1 MTAFKDLFRKNF
13 SRPIETVIKADDLD
27 HVHQEV
33 DEYVITREVAKK
45 LTDFFESYNDSDNI
59 NGVWISGFFGSGK
72 SHLLK
77 ILSYVLE
84 NKSMNGDHL
93 GELFASKVS
102 DDPKL
107 KGDILSSTK
116 KYKSES
122 ILFNIDQQSQITNKT
137 EANAILQVFYK
148 VFYDHLGYYGF
159 RPFIANFEMSLDK
172 EGKYELFKEQFEA
185 IYGKPWKEGRLDYP
199 SRRVNDAVA
208 SACGSIFNEPATKYE
223 NLLKEYRETQA
234 FSIED
239 FALKVNS
246 YIKSKGPHFRLN
258 FFVDEVGQY
267 IAENTK
273 LMLNLQTLAE
283 SLNTKCQGN
292 AWVVVTSQEDLEN
305 LVGDDSGIQSDDFS
319 KIQGRFRVRLPLT
332 SSNVDEVIEKR
343 LLEKDDTGTVTL
355 IDLFRREGE
364 NLKTLLSFSETGMQ
378 FKGYRDEDDF
388 VNKYP
393 FIPYQFDL
401 FQQCIKA
408 LSRHNAFQGKHQSV
422 GERSMLGV
430 FQEVL
435 KNASF
440 NGLDGL
446 VSFDRMFEG
455 IRASLRTEAQNS
467 ILVAENQLSDHPFA
481 LKVLKVL
488 FLVKYYDNFK
498 TTSRN
503 ISVLLLDSMDA
514 NPTKH
519 HEQVE
524 KALNL
529 LEQQT
534 YIQRKGEEY
543 EFLTDTEKD
552 IEEEIKNTKIDEIA
566 VSQLISELIFDGII
580 KDSKIKYVPNKQ
592 EFDFARKIDGDLFG
606 KDRELK
612 IEIITPNSNNYN
624 NYAQLASSTLAD
636 PGLMLVKLP
645 EDKRLI
651 MEVRMALKTEKYI
664 MQNRSLSNDDNII
677 RILAEKGQQNRERK
691 RLLENNLNGLL
702 ARSTFYLAGKE
713 HEVGTSTD
721 GRYKVLEV
729 SQDIIKVA
737 YSKLELLGSATL
749 DENQL
754 RLIMRSG
761 QYGLFD
767 GNESTIS
774 APEREIS
781 NFIERRKLQH
791 DRTTLIDLRDHF
803 SKRPY
808 GWTQMAI
815 WCIVAQLYKRGKIEA
830 KQDSNA
836 LEENDFLETLNNNR
850 LWGNTLLEPQVEFNP
865 TQVKRLK
872 DIHQELFDE
881 TNTATE
887 AKDIARL
894 FKEKVKSLESEVR
907 GYLSQVNQYPFL
919 SSLENLSILLR
930 KLGSMDY
937 TDLLSKSGEF
947 EDELLDNKDQF
958 LDPIRHFW
966 NGEQKRIFDRLLQ
979 FLQGNQA
986 NFDYVE
992 TQEREFLGEVREDH
1006 APYRG
1011 DLIRRAKDSMDALE
1025 TRLISKIKEEKD
1037 ITIESTNQR
1046 ITQIQA
1052 QEGFTKLKPAQQ
1064 EEILTPFREIISRAK
1079 NQNYIA
1085 NLKVDR
1091 DRLGNLYTDQL
1102 NKIGNL
1108 LAKNEAKDNPP
1119 QPGTPEPKSVEHFIN
1134 IKEVEKKVKTK
1145 KGQLNSEADVEEYIH
1160 SLKQAMLEQIQQNRK
1175 ITLN

>member
-13 SRPIETVIKADDLD
+13 SRPIETVIKADDTD
-27 HVHQEV
+27 HVYQEV

-45 LTDFFESYNDSDNI
+45 LADFFESYNDSDNI

-84 NKSMNGDHL
+84 NKSLNGDHL
-93 GELFASKVS
+93 GELFASKVY

-122 ILFNIDQQSQITNKT
+122 ILFNIDQQAQITNKT

-172 EGKYELFKEQFEA
+172 EGKYEQFKEQFEE
-185 IYGKPWKEGRLDYP
+185 IYGKPWKEGRMDYP
-199 SRRVNDAVA
+199 SRKVNDAVA
-208 SACGSIFNEPATKYE
+208 NSCGTIFNEDPSKYE
-223 NLLKEYRETQA
+223 NLLREYRETQV

-239 FALKVNS
+239 LALKVNS
-246 YIKSKGPHFRLN
+246 YIKSKGPNFRLN

-273 LMLNLQTLAE
+273 LMLNLQTIAE
-283 SLNTKCQGN
+283 SLNTKCHGN
-292 AWVVVTSQEDLEN
+292 SWVIVTSQEDLES

-319 KIQGRFRVRLPLT
+319 KIQGRFRVRMPLT
-332 SSNVDEVIEKR
+332 SANVDEVIEKR
-343 LLEKDDTGTVTL
+343 LLEKNDVGTETL
-355 IDLFRREGE
+355 IQLFRREGE

-440 NGLDGL
+440 TGLDGL
-446 VSFDRMFEG
+446 VSFDSMFEG

-467 ILVAENQLSDHPFA
+467 ILVAENQLTDSPFA

-514 NPTKH
+514 NPTRH
-519 HEQVE
+519 HEEVE

-566 VSQLISELIFDGII
+566 VSQLLSELIFDGII
-580 KDSKIKYVPNKQ
+580 KDTKIKYVANNQ

-612 IEIITPNSNNYN
+612 IEVITPNSNNYN
-624 NYAQLASSTLAD
+624 NHSQLASSTLAD
-636 PGLMLVKLP
+636 PGLMVVKLP

-651 MEVRMALKTEKYI
+651 MEVRMALKTDKYI

-677 RILAEKGQQNRERK
+677 RILSEKGQQNRERK
-691 RLLENNLNGLL
+691 RLLENSLNGLL
-702 ARSTFYLAGKE
+702 ARATYYLAGKE

-729 SQDIIKVA
+729 AQDIIKVA
-737 YSKLELLGSATL
+737 YSKLELLGSANL

-761 QYGLFD
+761 QYDLFN
-767 GNESTIS
+767 GNEATLS

-808 GWTQMAI
+808 GWTQLAI
-815 WCIVAQLYKRGKIEA
+815 WCVVAQLYKRGKVEA
-830 KQDSNA
+830 KQDSNS
-836 LEENDFLETLNNNR
+836 LEESDFLETLNNNR
-850 LWGNTLLEPQVEFNP
+850 LWSNTLLEPQVEFSS

-872 DIHQELFDE
+872 DIYSELFDE

-887 AKDIARL
+887 AKDVARL
-894 FKEKVKSLESEVR
+894 FKEKIKSLESEVR
-907 GYLSQVNQYPFL
+907 GYLSQASQYPFL
-919 SSLENLSILLR
+919 SSLENFATLLR
-930 KLGSMDY
+930 KLGNMDY
-937 TDLLSKSGEF
+937 VDLLTKSQEF
-947 EDELLDNKDQF
+947 EDDLLDDKEQS

-966 NGEQKRIFDRLLQ
+966 NGEQKKIFDRLLQ

-986 NFDYVE
+986 NFDYVD
-992 TQEREFLGEVREDH
+992 TQEKGFLAEVRENRS
-1006 APYRG
+1006 PYRG
-1011 DLIRRAKDSMDALE
+1011 DLIRRAKDAMDALE
-1025 TRLISKIKEEKD
+1025 SRLISKIKEEKD
-1037 ITIESTNQR
+1037 TTIESANQR
-1046 ITQIQA
+1046 ITQIQN
-1052 QEGFTKLKPAQQ
+1052 QEGFMTLNPAEQ
-1064 EEILTPFREIISRAK
+1064 EEILAPFREIVSRAK
-1079 NQNYIA
+1079 TQNYIA

-1091 DRLGNLYTDQL
+1091 ERLGGLYTQQL
-1102 NKIGNL
+1102 NEIGNL
-1108 LAKNEAKDNPP
+1108 LAKNNPP
-1119 QPGTPEPKSVEHFIN
+1119 EDGTTETKPVDHFIN
-1134 IKEVEKKVKTK
+1134 IKEVEKKVKNK
-1145 KGQLNSEADVEEYIH
+1145 KGQLNTEAEVEEYIQ
-1160 SLKQAMLEQIQQNRK
+1160 SLKEAMLEQIQQNKK

>member
-1 MTAFKDLFRKNF
+1 MSEFKNLFRKNF
-13 SRPIETVIKADDLD
+13 SRAIETVIKADDTD
-27 HVHQEV
+27 HVYQEV
-33 DEYVITREVAKK
+33 DEYVVTREVAKK
-45 LTDFFESYNDSDNI
+45 LADFFESYNDSDNI

-84 NKSMNGDHL
+84 NKSLNGDHL
-93 GELFASKVS
+93 GELFASKIS

-122 ILFNIDQQSQITNKT
+122 ILFNIDQQAQITNKT

-159 RPFIANFEMSLDK
+159 RPFIANFEMYLEK

-185 IYGKPWKEGRLDYP
+185 LYGKPWKEGRMDYP

-208 SACGSIFNEPATKYE
+208 NSCGLIFNEPATKYE
-223 NLLKEYRETQA
+223 NLLKEYRETQV

-239 FALKVNS
+239 FALKVNA
-246 YIKSKGPHFRLN
+246 YIKSKGSNFRLN

-273 LMLNLQTLAE
+273 LMLNLQTIAE
-283 SLNTKCQGN
+283 SLNTKCHGN

-319 KIQGRFRVRLPLT
+319 KIQGRFRVRMPLT
-332 SSNVDEVIEKR
+332 SANVDEVIEKR
-343 LLEKDDTGTVTL
+343 LLEKDDTGTEKL
-355 IDLFRREGE
+355 IQLYRREGE

-378 FKGYRDEDDF
+378 FKGYRDEADF

-446 VSFDRMFEG
+446 VSFDKMFEG

-467 ILVAENQLSDHPFA
+467 IIVAENQLSDSPFA

-514 NPTKH
+514 NPTQQ
-519 HEQVE
+519 HEKVE

-552 IEEEIKNTKIDEIA
+552 VEEEIKNTKIDEIA
-566 VSQLISELIFDGII
+566 VSQLLNELIFDGII
-580 KDSKIKYVPNKQ
+580 KDTKIKYIQNKQ
-592 EFDFARKIDGDLFG
+592 EFDFARKVDGDLFG
-606 KDRELK
+606 RDKELK

-624 NYAQLASSTLAD
+624 NYSQLASSTLAD
-636 PGLMLVKLP
+636 PGLMVVKLP

-651 MEVRMALKTEKYI
+651 MEVRMALKTDKYI

-677 RILAEKGQQNRERK
+677 RILAEKGQQNRERR

-702 ARSTFYLAGKE
+702 ARGTFYLAGKE
-713 HEVGTSTD
+713 HEVGAGSD
-721 GRYKVLEV
+721 GRNKVLEV
-729 SQDIIKVA
+729 AQDIIKVA
-737 YSKLELLGSATL
+737 YSKLELLGSANL
-749 DENQL
+749 DESQL

-767 GNESTIS
+767 GNEGTLS
-774 APEREIS
+774 APEREIA

-791 DRTTLIDLRDHF
+791 DRTTLTDLRDHF

-808 GWTQMAI
+808 GWTQMAV

-830 KQDSNA
+830 KQDSNS

-850 LWGNTLLEPQVEFNP
+850 LWGNTLLEPQVEFTP
-865 TQVKRLK
+865 AQVKKLK
-872 DIHQELFDE
+872 DIHLDMFDE

-894 FKEKVKSLESEVR
+894 FKEKAKSLESEIK
-907 GYLSQVNQYPFL
+907 GYLNQSTHYPFL
-919 SSLENLSILLR
+919 SSLENLAMLLR
-930 KLGSMDY
+930 KLGNMDY
-937 TDLLSKSGEF
+937 ADLLTKSNDF
-947 EDELLDNKDQF
+947 EDDLLDDKEHY

-966 NGEQKRIFDRLLQ
+966 NGEQKKIFDRLLQ

-986 NFDYVE
+986 NFDYVD
-992 TQEREFLGEVREDH
+992 TQERGFLSEVREDK
-1006 APYRG
+1006 APYKG
-1011 DLIRRAKDSMDALE
+1011 DLIKRAKESMDALE
-1025 TRLISKIKEEKD
+1025 TRLIGKIKEEKE
-1037 ITIESTNQR
+1037 ITIESAKER
-1046 ITQIQA
+1046 ITQIQL
-1052 QEGFTKLKPAQQ
+1052 QDGFGELTPAQQ
-1064 EEILTPFREIISRAK
+1064 EEILTPFRDIVSRAK

-1102 NKIGNL
+1102 NKIGNI
-1108 LAKNEAKDNPP
+1108 LAKNQAKANPP
-1119 QPGTPEPKSVEHFIN
+1119 EPGTPEPAPVEHFIN
-1134 IKEVEKKVKTK
+1134 IKEVEKKVKST
-1145 KGQLNSEADVEEYIH
+1145 KGQLKSEADVEEYID
-1160 SLKQAMLEQIQQNRK
+1160 SLRKAMMEQIQQNRK

>member
-13 SRPIETVIKADDLD
+13 SRTIETVIKADDTD
-27 HVHQEV
+27 HVYQEV
-33 DEYVITREVAKK
+33 EEYVVTREVAKK
-45 LTDFFESYNDSDNI
+45 LADFFESYNDSENI

-84 NKSMNGDHL
+84 NKSLNGDHL
-93 GELFASKVS
+93 GELFASKIS

-122 ILFNIDQQSQITNKT
+122 ILFNIDQQAQITNKT
-137 EANAILQVFYK
+137 ESNAILQVFYK

-159 RPFIANFEMSLDK
+159 RPFIANFEMYLDK
-172 EGKYELFKEQFEA
+172 EGKYELFKEKFESA
-185 IYGKPWKEGRLDYP
+185 YSKPWKEGRMDYP

-208 SACGSIFNEPATKYE
+208 NSCGIIFSEPESKFET
-223 NLLKEYRETQA
+223 LLKEYRETQV

-239 FALKVNS
+239 FALKVNA
-246 YIKSKGPHFRLN
+246 YIKAKGPNFRLN

-273 LMLNLQTLAE
+273 LMLNLQTIAE
-283 SLNTKCQGN
+283 SLNTKCNGN

-319 KIQGRFRVRLPLT
+319 KIQGRFRVRMPLT
-332 SSNVDEVIEKR
+332 SANVDEVIEKR
-343 LLEKDDTGTVTL
+343 LLEKDDSGTETL
-355 IDLFRREGE
+355 VQLFRKEGE

-378 FKGYRDEDDF
+378 FKGYRDENDF

-435 KNASF
+435 KNTSF
-440 NGLDGL
+440 QGLDGI
-446 VSFDRMFEG
+446 VSFDKMFEG
-455 IRASLRTEAQNS
+455 IRASLRTEAQNA
-467 ILVAENQLSDHPFA
+467 IIVAENQLSDYPFA

-503 ISVLLLDSMDA
+503 VSVLLLDSMEV
-514 NPTKH
+514 NPAKH
-519 HEQVE
+519 HEEIE

-552 IEEEIKNTKIDEIA
+552 IEEEIKNTQIDEIK
-566 VSQLISELIFDGII
+566 VSELLGDLIFDGII
-580 KDSKIKYVPNKQ
+580 KDSKIKYTANKQ
-592 EFDFARKIDGDLFG
+592 EFEFARKIDGDSFG
-606 KDRELK
+606 RDKELK
-612 IEIITPNSNNYN
+612 IEIITPNASNYN
-624 NYAQLASSTLAD
+624 DYSQLSSSTLAD
-636 PGLMLVKLP
+636 PGLMVVKLP

-651 MEVRMALKTEKYI
+651 IEIRMSLKTDKYI

-677 RILAEKGQQNRERK
+677 RILAEKGQQNSERK
-691 RLLENNLNGLL
+691 RLLENNINGLL
-702 ARSTFYLAGKE
+702 AKATFFLAGKE
-713 HEVGTSTD
+713 HAVGTSSD
-721 GRYKVLEV
+721 GRYKVLDV
-729 SQDIIKVA
+729 AQDMIKVA
-737 YSKLELLGSATL
+737 YSKLELLGSANL
-749 DENQL
+749 DESQL

-767 GNESTIS
+767 GNEATLS
-774 APEREIS
+774 APEKEIS

-791 DRTTLIDLRDHF
+791 DRTTLTDLREHF

-808 GWTQMAI
+808 GWTQMAV
-815 WCIVAQLYKRGKIEA
+815 WCIVAQLFKRGKLEA
-830 KQDSNA
+830 KQDSNS
-836 LEENDFLETLNNNR
+836 LEESDFMETLNNNR
-850 LWGNTLLEPQVEFNP
+850 LWSNTLLEPQIEFSGV
-865 TQVKRLK
+865 QVKRLK
-872 DIHQELFDE
+872 DIHVEMFDE
-881 TNTATE
+881 TNVATE
-887 AKDIARL
+887 AKDVARL
-894 FKEKVKSLESEVR
+894 FKEKAKSLESEIR
-907 GYLSQVNQYPFL
+907 GYLSQANQYPFL
-919 SSLENLSILLR
+919 SSMDNLATLLR
-930 KLGSMDY
+930 KLGNMDY
-937 TDLLSKSGEF
+937 ADLLTKSSDF
-947 EDELLDNKDQF
+947 EDDLLDDKEHL
-958 LDPIRHFW
+958 LDPIRQFW
-966 NGEQKRIFDRLLQ
+966 NGEQKKIFDRLLQ

-986 NFDYVE
+986 NFDYIDH
-992 TQEREFLGEVREDH
+992 QERGFLSELREEK
-1006 APYRG
+1006 APYKG
-1011 DLIRRAKDSMDALE
+1011 DLIKKAKESMDALE
-1025 TRLISKIKEEKD
+1025 ARLINKIKEEKEF
-1037 ITIESTNQR
+1037 TTAFANER
-1046 ITQIQA
+1046 ITQIQV
-1052 QEGFTKLKPAQQ
+1052 QEDFAELKPQQQ
-1064 EEILTPFREIISRAK
+1064 EEILAPFREIVSRAK
-1079 NQNYIA
+1079 SQNYIA

-1091 DRLGNLYTDQL
+1091 ERLNDLYTEQL

-1108 LAKNEAKDNPP
+1108 LAESNPP
-1119 QPGTPEPKSVEHFIN
+1119 ATGDQETTPIDHFIN
-1134 IKEVEKKVKTK
+1134 IKEVEKKIRTT
-1145 KGQLNSEADVEEYIH
+1145 KGQLKSAEDVEDYIE
-1160 SLKQAMLEQIQQNRK
+1160 SLKSAMMEQIQLNRK